1 MAERT
6 IHVTGKGMLRL
17 APDLIGLTLAAS
29 ASDADY
35 AQAVQTAEQSAAC
48 IAQTIAKTI
57 GPDHIRSAG
66 VRVEPRYESVTE
78 NGVQTR
84 RRTGYTATHRLKAE
98 FSADPA
104 LFADVLKALSDSGA
118 DPELSVEY
126 TLSHA
131 EKARRRAAALAV
143 RDAKKRAEALAAAAG
158 VKLGSVRT
166 VESGG
171 HGAFPAVRAM
181 AMRANDLSELAP
193 EEIEIAEEVT
203 VVFDID

>member
-118 DPELSVEY
+118 SPELSVEY
-126 TLSHA
+126 TLAHA

-166 VESGG
+166 VESGAY
-171 HGAFPAVRAM
+171 GAFPAVRAM

>member
-17 APDLIGLTLAAS
+17 APDLIGLTLSAS

-118 DPELSVEY
+118 SPELSVEY
-126 TLSHA
+126 TLAHA

-166 VESGG
+166 VESGAY
-171 HGAFPAVRAM
+171 GAFPAVRAM

-203 VVFDID
+203 VVFDIV

>member
-17 APDLIGLTLAAS
+17 APDLIGLTLSAS

-118 DPELSVEY
+118 SPELSVEY
-126 TLSHA
+126 TLAHA

-166 VESGG
+166 VESGAY
-171 HGAFPAVRAM
+171 GAFPAVRAM

>member
-66 VRVEPRYESVTE
+66 VRVEPRFENVTE
-78 NGVQTR
+78 EGVQTR

-118 DPELSVEY
+118 SPELSVEY
-126 TLSHA
+126 TLAHA

-166 VESGG
+166 VESGAY
-171 HGAFPAVRAM
+171 GAFPAVRAM

>member
-1 MAERT
+1 MPERT
-6 IHVTGKGMLRL
+6 IHVTGKGILRF
-17 APDLIGLTLAAS
+17 APDLIGVTLAAS

-66 VRVEPRYESVTE
+66 VRVEPRFENVTE
-78 NGVQTR
+78 EGVQTR
-84 RRTGYTATHRLKAE
+84 RRTGYTATHRLKTE

-104 LFADVLKALSDSGA
+104 LFAAVLKALSDSGA

-131 EKARRRAAALAV
+131 EKAHRRAAALAV
-143 RDAKKRAEALAAAAG
+143 RDARKRAEALAAAAG

-171 HGAFPAVRAM
+171 RGVFPAVRAM

-193 EEIEIAEEVT
+193 EEIEISEEVS
-203 VVFDID
+203 VIFDID

>member
-17 APDLIGLTLAAS
+17 APDLIGLTLSAS

-118 DPELSVEY
+118 SPELSVEY
-126 TLSHA
+126 TLAHA

-166 VESGG
+166 VESGAY
-171 HGAFPAVRAM
+171 GAFPAVRAL

>member
-17 APDLIGLTLAAS
+17 APDLIGLTLSAS

-57 GPDHIRSAG
+57 GPDHIRFAG

-118 DPELSVEY
+118 SPELSGEY
-126 TLSHA
+126 TLAHA

-166 VESGG
+166 VESGAY
-171 HGAFPAVRAM
+171 GAFPAVRAM

>member
-118 DPELSVEY
+118 SPELSVEY
-126 TLSHA
+126 TLAHA
-131 EKARRRAAALAV
+131 EKARKRAAALAV
-143 RDAKKRAEALAAAAG
+143 REAKKRAEALAA
-158 VKLGSVRT
+158 
-166 VESGG
+166 
-171 HGAFPAVRAM
+171 
-181 AMRANDLSELAP
+181 LAP
-193 EEIEIAEEVT
+193 EEIESAEEVT